1 VSSAPR
7 PLDGGR
13 VPVLYLAPWVDIG
26 GSDSGTVDWFR
37 WLDRDRFAPSL
48 ITTQP
53 SPNRRLRDV
62 MPYADEVWAL
72 PDLLPGN
79 QFPHFILDFIHTRG
93 IRVVHLMNSRL
104 AFNLLPDIHCL
115 PDRPAVVVQL
125 HVEEPDGSG
134 YVRLVASRYG
144 NLVDAFSVTSR
155 HLAEVMVNTY
165 DVPQGKC
172 RVIYLG
178 VDGEQAFSP
187 ERAVPI
193 NGLEKGPV
201 HIAYPGRLVEQ
212 KDPLLMV
219 EVAAR
224 LKARSLDFRIHSLGD
239 GGLEPAVRAAI
250 AKSGL
255 EGEVALHG
263 PTSDMASWYAACDL
277 VLMTSAFE
285 GGPCVVY
292 EAMAMGLP
300 VVAPALPGNVEL
312 MAANG
317 SVSGPNGA
325 TAGARSVTCGV
336 LVEPRD
342 DAELYASALA
352 GLISTPEQR
361 RLVGSAARRRAL
373 SEFSV
378 ERMATEHGQLYLEL
392 LDGQPRPPA
401 HQAPPAPL
409 PEQITCGGRPAGTQP
424 PVSVIIPCFNHG
436 CWLPRCLESV
446 AHQTYPALEVIVVD
460 DASNDIDTVELL
472 GHLEKEG
479 AVKVLRMEANS
490 GPSAAR
496 NAAIA
501 VATGRYILPLDADN
515 VLLPDAVEQ
524 LVRQLQAAGELVAF
538 IYPNQHYFGN
548 REDYAEAPAYNL
560 HNLLEGNYC
569 DTCSLID
576 RTVFDNGMSYADDIG
591 LNHEDWDIA
600 LQMAERGLRGEPAW
614 GRTVLVRKW
623 GFTRSDQVQYGADD
637 FADAIRQRHPAL
649 YQREGVIK
657 ARWSPAVSIVALAEV
672 PGTWEAQARLR
683 TRIAGQSVVDAEVIL
698 RTSAEWPDPGWGPHV
713 RRLAPALAR
722 SQAEAIKSGLDA
734 ARGRFLLLGRGAAC
748 ELLADRAFVEK
759 TIRAYTSDPGLGTI
773 VFVDAGDGHH
783 PFAALTAEEV
793 AGRPVEA
800 VAWSV
805 HWARPLAPLAVA
817 GGDALGEVALALSKL
832 GPMQWRQTPAAAVD
846 GAHREPDGGSH
857 LIHLGGR
864 EPADTHEQ
872 LERASRLSR
881 PPLVPSG
888 THEWVRRLNGS
899 GAWHPPLTQSLCRH
913 RRIDGVQRVVT
924 ASTTPPAG
932 FAIEHL
938 LGAINVHSLP
948 GTKALLAGPQNGYR
962 TADNDDTGPG
972 DSCLGYLELAG
983 LLADL
988 PLLDPVYLAVNPATG
1003 ERTLM
1008 GGDDDPLPGTFER
1021 TELLGF
1027 IEPLPLRPRRSPLDG
1042 LSDEMI
1048 RALAL
1053 SRTQDE
1059 SREARHQ
1066 VEVTQQQ
1073 LTAVWVRIDG
1083 IHNSLPGRIYN
1094 KLDWL
1099 PGLKKALMW
1108 RRKDPSSQAGW
1119 EQGEQD

>member
-1 VSSAPR
+1 MSSAPR
-7 PLDGGR
+7 SLNDGR
-13 VPVLYLAPWVDIG
+13 IPVLYLAPWVDIG
-26 GSDSGTVDWFR
+26 GSDSGAIDWFR
-37 WLDRDRFAPSL
+37 CLDHDRFAPSL

-53 SPNRRLRDV
+53 SPNRRLREV
-62 MPYADEVWAL
+62 MPYAEEVWAL
-72 PDLLPGN
+72 PDILSGN

-93 IRVVHLMNSRL
+93 IRVVHVMNSRL
-104 AFNLLPDIHCL
+104 GFNLLPDIHCL

-165 DVPQGKC
+165 DITRDKC
-172 RVIYLG
+172 RVIYTG

-193 NGLEKGPV
+193 PDLEKGPV
-201 HIAYPGRLVEQ
+201 HIAYPGRLLEQ

-219 EVAAR
+219 DVAAR

-239 GGLEPAVRAAI
+239 GALEPAVRAAV
-250 AKSGL
+250 AEHGL
-255 EGEVALHG
+255 EGEVVLHG
-263 PTSDMASWYAACDL
+263 PTGEMASWYAACDL

-285 GGPCVVY
+285 GGPYVVY

-312 MAANG
+312 MAENA
-317 SVSGPNGA
+317 SVHGPNG
-325 TAGARSVTCGV
+325 TTPSARSVTCGV
-336 LVEPRD
+336 LVDPRD
-342 DAELYASALA
+342 DPDAYASALE
-352 GLISTPEQR
+352 GLISAPERR

-378 ERMATEHGQLYLEL
+378 ERMAAEHGQLYLEL
-392 LDGQPRPPA
+392 LAGRPWPPA
-401 HQAPPAPL
+401 HQHPPSPL

-436 CWLPRCLESV
+436 RWLPRCLESV

-460 DASNDIDTVELL
+460 DASTDHDTVELL
-472 GHLEKEG
+472 RLLEAEG
-479 AVKVLRMEANS
+479 ELKVIRMGTNS

-496 NAAIA
+496 NAA
-501 VATGRYILPLDADN
+501 VSLATGRYILPLDADN
-515 VLLPDAVEQ
+515 VLLPDAVEK
-524 LVRQLQAAGELVAF
+524 LVCQLQAAGELVAF
-538 IYPNQHYFGN
+538 IYPHQHYFGS

-560 HNLLEGNYC
+560 HSLLHGNYC

-600 LQMAERGLRGEPAW
+600 LQIAERGLRGEPAW

-623 GFTRSDQVQYGADD
+623 GFTRSDQVHYGADD

-657 ARWSPAVSIVALAEV
+657 ARWSPAMSIVALAEV
-672 PGTWEAQARLR
+672 PGSGELEARLR
-683 TRIAGQSVVDAEVIL
+683 ARIAGQSVVDVEVIL
-698 RTSAEWPDPGWGPHV
+698 RTSMEWPDPGWGPHV
-713 RRLAPALAR
+713 RRLAPALAQ

-734 ARGRFLLLGRGAAC
+734 ARGRFRLLTRGTAC

-759 TIRAYTSDPGLGTI
+759 TIRALTSEPELGGI
-773 VFVDAGDGHH
+773 GFVDAGDGHH
-783 PFAALTAEEV
+783 PFASLTAEEV

-805 HWARPLAPLAVA
+805 HRARPLAPLTVA
-817 GGDALGEVALALSKL
+817 GEDALGQVVQALSEL
-832 GPMQWRQTPAAAVD
+832 GQMQWRQAPAASVD
-846 GAHREPDGGSH
+846 AGSREPDGDSH
-857 LIHLGGR
+857 LVHLAGR
-864 EPADTHEQ
+864 EPAGTHER
-872 LERASRLSR
+872 LEWASRLNR

-888 THEWVRRLNGS
+888 THEWVRRLNGT
-899 GAWHPPLTQSLCRH
+899 GAWHPPLTQALCRH
-913 RRIDGVQRVVT
+913 RSLDGLKRVVM
-924 ASTTPPAG
+924 ASATPPAG
-932 FAIEHL
+932 FAVEHV
-938 LGAINVHSLP
+938 LGAINARSLP
-948 GTKALLAGPQNGYR
+948 GTTALLAGPQNSYGI
-962 TADNDDTGPG
+962 ADKDDAGPG
-972 DSCLGYLELAG
+972 DTCLGYLELAG
-983 LLADL
+983 LLAGL
-988 PLLDPVYLAVNPATG
+988 PLLDPLYLAINPATG
-1003 ERTLM
+1003 ERTLV
-1008 GGDDDPLPGTFER
+1008 GGDDDPLHTTFER
-1021 TELLGF
+1021 LELLGF
-1027 IEPLPLRPRRSPLDG
+1027 IEPLPLRPRRSLLDG

-1053 SRTQDE
+1053 SRAQDE
-1059 SREARHQ
+1059 SRETRRQ
-1066 VEVTQQQ
+1066 VDVAQQQ
-1073 LTAVWVRIDG
+1073 LTAAWARLDG
-1083 IHNSLPGRIYN
+1083 IHNSLPGRIYH
-1094 KLDWL
+1094 KLDWM

-1108 RRKDPSSQAGW
+1108 RRRGPSSPAGRRGGGQ
-1119 EQGEQD
+1119 E